1 MTRGSK
7 IRTVPAAASAL
18 VWAALACAGEVAGPS
33 RPAPV
38 ASVTVSPATAVIV
51 VRGTEQLSVVLRDA
65 RGNTLTDRAVT
76 WMTSDSA
83 RVVVEATGLVTALTT
98 GGASI
103 TATSEGQTGSATIT
117 SVPGPAAQIS
127 FDRDS
132 LVLDAI
138 ADTAV
143 VVATV
148 RDAFGNTTTD
158 PITWRVTDSAVVRVD
173 VSGRVRSVG
182 AGRTTVHAR
191 AGAIV
196 DSVVVA
202 VTPVARSVALATD
215 TLRFSTLFRTL
226 LPPVSVRDRNG
237 VPLSAPDLR
246 WRTTDSVVASVAVDG
261 TLTALAPGST
271 FVVVEVDALR
281 DSAVVVVRQI
291 AARVVLS
298 SAGAVLDVGAS
309 STMTA
314 STVDSGGTAIAASPV
329 AQIMSRD
336 PGVASVDRVT
346 GLVRGLAE
354 GSTVVVASGAA
365 DSTLTDTVAVVVVA
379 PGSVI
384 GRATIPAA
392 DPLGVAAGTALVIR
406 ITIDA
411 SRLPQ
416 AGAIA
421 AAEATLRWDP
431 TVFALDSLRHAPNAA
446 AHQTALG
453 VVAVAYAGA
462 DAVIG
467 GSVDLATLYVR
478 VLSSVTA
485 GRNAGLLLT
494 TPYSPIG
501 LDFEPIGQWAA
512 LSDRVRSR

>member
-1 MTRGSK
+1 
-7 IRTVPAAASAL
+7 VAA
-18 VWAALACAGEVAGPS
+18 
-33 RPAPV
+33 
-38 ASVTVSPATAVIV
+38 
-51 VRGTEQLSVVLRDA
+51 
-65 RGNTLTDRAVT
+65 
-76 WMTSDSA
+76 
-83 RVVVEATGLVTALTT
+83 
-98 GGASI
+98 
-103 TATSEGQTGSATIT
+103 
-117 SVPGPAAQIS
+117 
-127 FDRDS
+127 
-132 LVLDAI
+132 
-138 ADTAV
+138 
-143 VVATV
+143 
-148 RDAFGNTTTD
+148 
-158 PITWRVTDSAVVRVD
+158 
-173 VSGRVRSVG
+173 
-182 AGRTTVHAR
+182 
-191 AGAIV
+191 
-196 DSVVVA
+196 
-202 VTPVARSVALATD
+202 
-215 TLRFSTLFRTL
+215 
-226 LPPVSVRDRNG
+226 
-237 VPLSAPDLR
+237 
-246 WRTTDSVVASVAVDG
+246 DG

-411 SRLPQ
+411 LRLPQ

>member
-1 MTRGSK
+1 
-7 IRTVPAAASAL
+7 
-18 VWAALACAGEVAGPS
+18 
-33 RPAPV
+33 
-38 ASVTVSPATAVIV
+38 VTVSPATAVIV

-215 TLRFSTLFRTL
+215 TLFRTQ

-336 PGVASVDRVT
+336 PSVASVDRVT

-392 DPLGVAAGTALVIR
+392 DPLGVAAGSALVIR